1 MAAVPA
7 DFERLATL
15 ACGRAAAASGY
26 IGEEELRGLLMLAAA
41 APLEP
46 DRPELMVEIGSFK
59 GKSAVALATFAQ
71 QRGLPPLVSI
81 DPHTA
86 PSVTDPGLPEASSF
100 EAFTAALAAAGVTD
114 QVEVHRQ
121 RSQEAAVGWHRPIG
135 LLWIDG
141 DHTWEG
147 ARSDFDLFSP
157 FLVPGAFVALHDS
170 LHFFEGPIRVFV
182 ERMLADDRF
191 GPAEFLHSIA
201 WAQYRPDDGAQWRA
215 ERSGLAL
222 CARRL
227 LARVTPPAKFRGL
240 NKVRYKLAC
249 ARTPHRVPAAAEW
262 FGGLDKVAG

>member
-1 MAAVPA
+1 MPSVPA
-7 DFERLATL
+7 DFEPLAAL
-15 ACGRAAAASGY
+15 ACARAAAASGY
-26 IGEEELRGLLMLAAA
+26 IGETELRGLLMLAAA
-41 APLEP
+41 APVAAG
-46 DRPELMVEIGSFK
+46 RPEVMVEIGSFK

-86 PSVTDPGLPEASSF
+86 PSVTDPGLPETSSF
-100 EAFTAALAAAGVTD
+100 EAFTAALAAAGVSQ

-121 RSQEAAVGWHRPIG
+121 RSQEAAVGWQRPIG

-182 ERMLADDRF
+182 ECMLSDDRF
-191 GPAEFLHSIA
+191 GPAGFLHSIA
-201 WAQYRPDDGAQWRA
+201 WAQYRPADGARWRG
-215 ERSGLAL
+215 ERARLARR
-222 CARRL
+222 ARRL
-227 LARVTPPAKFRGL
+227 LPRVTPPAEFSGI
-240 NKVRYKLAC
+240 NKLRHKLAC
-249 ARTPHRVPAAAEW
+249 ARIPHRVPTPKVW
-262 FGGLDKVAG
+262 FGGLDKVAE

>member
-1 MAAVPA
+1 MAAVPD
-7 DFERLATL
+7 DFDALVAL
-15 ACGRAAAASGY
+15 ACRRAAPVAGY
-26 IGEEELRGLLMLAAA
+26 MGEHELRGLLMLAAA
-41 APLEP
+41 APLGP
-46 DRPELMVEIGSFK
+46 AKPEVMVEIGSFK
-59 GKSAVALATFAQ
+59 GKSAVALATLVQ
-71 QRGLPPLVSI
+71 QRRLPPLVSI

-100 EAFTAALAAAGVTD
+100 EAFTAALAAAGVSE

-121 RSQEAAVGWHRPIG
+121 RSQEAAVGWNRPIG

-191 GPAEFLHSIA
+191 GPAGFLHSIA
-201 WAQYRPDDGAQWRA
+201 WAQYRPADGVRWRE
-215 ERSGLAL
+215 ERTGLARR
-222 CARRL
+222 ARRV
-227 LARVTPPAKFRGL
+227 LARVAPPAEFHGL
-240 NKVRYKLAC
+240 NKLRYKLAC
-249 ARTPHRVPAAAEW
+249 ARTPHRVPRAEAW
-262 FGGLDKVAG
+262 FAGLDKVAD